1 MTPMLQP
8 DERVQLQRILS
19 QYPDFVQAQGR
30 VVLMRISGVADVVS
44 GVDLS
49 GVPRTVA
56 GSVLLRLEDYGQ
68 LPARPGYH
76 ALGALLSYLL
86 GLGDLPVADAKVC
99 AKMIVQYA
107 LVDDPDSVSDLRARY
122 GLAGVEVVGPK
133 EERVERSLPANMY
146 QTKYLT
152 ALRELILERLSEVD
166 VRTLCMDLG
175 ADYDDLGGSG
185 KRAKVLSLVQYVHQR
200 RCFPKLLVV
209 GKDLRDDIDWE
220 EVFRA

>member
-1 MTPMLQP
+1 MLQP
-8 DERVQLQRILS
+8 DERLKLQQILS
-19 QYPDFVQAQGR
+19 QHPDFAQAHGR
-30 VVLMRISGVADVVS
+30 AVMTNMSGVADVVS
-44 GVDLS
+44 GIDLS
-49 GVPRTVA
+49 GASRTAA
-56 GSVLLRLEDYGQ
+56 GSVLLQLEEYGE

-76 ALGALLSYLL
+76 ALGALLGYLL
-86 GLGDLPVADAKVC
+86 SLGDLPVADAKFC

-107 LVDDPDSVSDLRARY
+107 LVGDAAVVADLRARY

-133 EERVERSLPANMY
+133 EEGVERSLPANMY